1 MASGLKVQTKKRV
14 SYGKDVSIYAYANSP
29 KCSNRASKALTKL
42 DAPEDSAVVESLPD
56 DADTD
61 GQLMMRPG
69 RRKRRPLEDEASYND
84 YHINLWF
91 HISEYIRP
99 EDVCRFACICR
110 KTAEVVQSGRFW
122 SQLYRSYYDTAI
134 EMPERFQPASMVRR
148 RGLRA
153 AVIRALYYLY
163 PPFVELLTRMPH
175 QNPYRVIGRQL
186 LSGWRK
192 PTKNSWTYCFK
203 LKARQRPGS
212 RPALSAE
219 LQREKSS
226 IAFMQDIYMNPEEGC
241 QILLITTNY
250 MKVLPMFGDTLFV
263 KNLTQTLS
271 QGMMRYKVRLELANY
286 CGKTVDELVFD
297 PARDITVLD
306 WWNPAYYDEL
316 AWTMPPADPVQ
327 ELTEDLDW
335 ISVDNNVHVV

>member
-1 MASGLKVQTKKRV
+1 MASEKTKKRA

-42 DAPEDSAVVESLPD
+42 DAAEDGAVVESLPD
-56 DADTD
+56 DVDTD
-61 GQLMMRPG
+61 EQLMMRTG
-69 RRKRRPLEDEASYND
+69 RRKHQPVEDEASYND

-110 KTAEVVQSGRFW
+110 KTAEVVESGRFW
-122 SQLYRSYYDTAI
+122 SQLYRSYYDPTI
-134 EMPERFQPASMVRR
+134 EMPQRFQPASMVRR

-153 AVIRALYYLY
+153 AVIRSLYYVY
-163 PPFVELLTRMPH
+163 PPFIKLLTWMPY

-192 PTKNSWTYCFK
+192 PNKNGWTYCFG

-226 IAFMQDIYMNPEEGC
+226 IAYMQDIYMNPEEGN
-241 QILLITTNY
+241 QILMITTNY
-250 MKVLPMFGDTLFV
+250 LKVLPLFYDTLFV
-263 KNLTQTLS
+263 KNFTQTLS
-271 QGMMRYKVRLELANY
+271 QGMTRYKVRIELANY
-286 CGKTVDELVFD
+286 CGKTVDEIVLD
-297 PARDITVLD
+297 SARNITVLD
-306 WWNPAYYDEL
+306 WWNPAYYEEISL
-316 AWTMPPADPVQ
+316 ALLPTSSAQ
-327 ELTEDLDW
+327 ELNDDMDW
-335 ISVDNNVHVV
+335 STDDSHVHGM